1 MNFEF
6 ELVLNQLYLLLGFES
21 TGLMFFLLLGDS
33 TLFILE
39 FLDVYVCFLDVSCQF
54 VNLIGLFL
62 DLRLPLL
69 NFGR

>member
-1 MNFEF
+1 LNFEF

-39 FLDVYVCFLDVSCQF
+39 FLDFSCQF